1 MNRRARRACGKI
13 VDERFM
19 RRTFYASTLALLIA
33 AAALA
38 QTAGAQNSRRAPAA
52 ARTPVA
58 QTPGTTAP
66 LPLPA
71 SDMIFTVDVR
81 RLLTEVVPRALA
93 GDSARLAQVNA
104 DVEEFKTR
112 TGIDARAFDTVA
124 VGARFVALPS
134 GAVKVDN
141 MTAVARGTFRADALV
156 AAARAAAKG
165 GLVEQTHAGKT
176 VYVATVNDRLRLFGI
191 ARMHVRELAFAVLD
205 ANTLALGEPADV
217 RAAIDAQAGRGR
229 ADLTMLNFPRGA
241 GDFVAFAGNVRPGVL
256 AGVRTDLPNVDRAID
271 SIRGFYGT
279 VGSSPTG
286 LQMMTA
292 LRAGTAADAKQLF
305 DTVEALRQIAPGL
318 ISMAGDKARFA
329 RSLMDSL
336 KVTTK
341 GNEVQLR
348 LEVPQSEIST
358 LLRAL

>member
-1 MNRRARRACGKI
+1 
-13 VDERFM
+13 M
-19 RRTFYASTLALLIA
+19 RRTFYAPTLALLLA

-38 QTAGAQNSRRAPAA
+38 QTAGAQNSRRAPTPP
-52 ARTPVA
+52 RTTVPQPRT
-58 QTPGTTAP
+58 QTPSATAP

-93 GDSARLAQVNA
+93 SDTARLAQVNA
-104 DVEEFKTR
+104 DVDDFKAR

-124 VGARFVALPS
+124 VGARFVPLPS

-165 GLVEQTHAGKT
+165 GLAEQTHAGKT
-176 VYVATVNDRLRLFGI
+176 VYVATVNDRLRLFGL

-205 ANTLALGEPADV
+205 ANTIALGEPADV

-229 ADLTMLNFPRGA
+229 ADMSLLNFPRGA
-241 GDFVAFAGNVRPGVL
+241 GDFAAFAGNVKPGVL
-256 AGVRTDLPNVDRAID
+256 SGVRTDLPNVDRAID

-286 LQMMTA
+286 IQLLTT
-292 LRAGTAADAKQLF
+292 LRTGAAADARQLSE
-305 DTVEALRQIAPGL
+305 TVEALRQVAPGL
-318 ISMAGDKARFA
+318 ISMAGEKGRFA
-329 RSLMDSL
+329 QGLVSSL

-341 GNEVQLR
+341 GTEVQLR
-348 LEVPQSEIST
+348 VEVPQSDLST

>member
-1 MNRRARRACGKI
+1 
-13 VDERFM
+13 M

-38 QTAGAQNSRRAPAA
+38 QTTAAQNSRTSPAAA
-52 ARTPVA
+52 ARTPAA
-58 QTPGTTAP
+58 QTPGATAP

-104 DVEEFKTR
+104 DVDDFKAR

-124 VGARFVALPS
+124 VGSRFVTLPS

-156 AAARAAAKG
+156 AAARAAARG
-165 GLVEQTHAGKT
+165 GLAEQTHAGKT
-176 VYVATVNDRLRLFGI
+176 VYVATVNDQLRLFGI

-205 ANTLALGEPADV
+205 ANTLAMGEPADV

-229 ADLTMLNFPRGA
+229 ADMSILNFPRGA

-279 VGSSPTG
+279 VGASPTG
-286 LQMMTA
+286 LQLMTA
-292 LRAGTAADAKQLF
+292 LRTGSAADAKQLL
-305 DTVEALRQIAPGL
+305 DTVDALRQIAPGL
-318 ISMAGDKARFA
+318 ISMAGEKGRFA
-329 RSLMDSL
+329 RALVDSM

-348 LEVPQSEIST
+348 LEVPQSDIST

>member
-1 MNRRARRACGKI
+1 
-13 VDERFM
+13 M

-38 QTAGAQNSRRAPAA
+38 QTAGAQNSRTAPAAPRTSPAA
-52 ARTPVA
+52 ARTPAA
-58 QTPGTTAP
+58 QTPGATAP

-81 RLLTEVVPRALA
+81 RLLTDIVPRALA

-104 DVEEFKTR
+104 DVDDFKTR

-156 AAARAAAKG
+156 AAARTAAKG
-165 GLVEQTHAGKT
+165 GLTEQTHAGKT

-229 ADLTMLNFPRGA
+229 ADMSILNFPRGA
-241 GDFVAFAGNVRPGVL
+241 GDFVVFAGNVRPGVL
-256 AGVRTDLPNVDRAID
+256 AGVRTELPNVDRAID

-286 LQMMTA
+286 LQLMTT
-292 LRAGTAADAKQLF
+292 LRAGAAADAKQLF

-318 ISMAGDKARFA
+318 ISMAGEKGRFA
-329 RSLMDSL
+329 RALVDSM

-348 LEVPQSEIST
+348 IEVPQADIST

>member
-1 MNRRARRACGKI
+1 
-13 VDERFM
+13 M

-33 AAALA
+33 AAGLA
-38 QTAGAQNSRRAPAA
+38 QTAGAQSTPKAPAGT
-52 ARTPVA
+52 RTTPVRTTVA

-93 GDSARLAQVNA
+93 GDTARLAQVNA

-124 VGARFVALPS
+124 VGARFVSLPS

-141 MTAVARGTFRADALV
+141 MTAVARGTFRTDALV
-156 AAARAAAKG
+156 AAARTAAKG
-165 GLVEQTHAGKT
+165 GLAEQTHAGKT
-176 VYVATVNDRLRLFGI
+176 VYVATVNDQLRLFGI

-205 ANTLALGEPADV
+205 PNTLALGEPADV

-229 ADLTMLNFPRGA
+229 ADMSILNFPRAA
-241 GDFVAFAGNVRPGVL
+241 GDFVAFGGNVRPGLL

-271 SIRGFYGT
+271 AIRGFYGT

-286 LQMMTA
+286 LQLMTT
-292 LRAGTAADAKQLF
+292 LRTGAAADAKQLF

-318 ISMAGDKARFA
+318 ISMAGEKARFA
-329 RSLMDSL
+329 RALMDSL

-348 LEVPQSEIST
+348 LEVPQSDIST